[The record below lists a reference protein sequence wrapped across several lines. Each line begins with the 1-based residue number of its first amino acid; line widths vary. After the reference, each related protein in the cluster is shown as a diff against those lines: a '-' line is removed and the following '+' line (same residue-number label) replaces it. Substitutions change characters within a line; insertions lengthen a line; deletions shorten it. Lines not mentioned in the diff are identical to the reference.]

1 MKRRH
6 FLATLGP
13 LAMAPI
19 TLRAGEH
26 EPGDDDRQYL
36 EWIHYTLPARRDKRV
51 EDYFESAAIP
61 ALNRLGIK
69 DIGVFS
75 VMYGPNSPSLYVLIP
90 HNSATSAMGWQEK
103 LLDDD
108 EYSKAAKSYHAST
121 LKDPAFK
128 HFERGLM
135 RAFTGIPKVESPR
148 NDMGD
153 KRIFELRIY
162 QSHNYPKAQKKIHM
176 FNEGGE
182 LQIFRDT
189 GLRPVFF
196 GDTLFGPLM
205 PNLTYMLAFKN
216 MAERDANWQKFRVD
230 PRWEVLRKQEEYAD
244 TVSNITDFILR
255 PARCSQV

>member
-1 MKRRH
+1 MKRRN
-6 FLATLGP
+6 FIATLGP

-19 TLRAGEH
+19 ALKASDG
-26 EPGDDDRQYL
+26 EPGNDGRQYL
-36 EWIHYTLPARRDKRV
+36 EWIRYTLPGRRNKQV
-51 EDYFESAAIP
+51 EDYYETAAIP

-75 VMYGPNSPSLYVLIP
+75 VLYGPNDPSLYILIP
-90 HNSATSAMGWQEK
+90 HDSATSAMNYQEK
-103 LLDDD
+103 LLDDA
-108 EYSKAAKSYHAST
+108 EYSQLAKTYLESPIS
-121 LKDPAFK
+121 DPALT

-135 RAFTGIPKVESPR
+135 RAFTGIPRAESPKKVL
-148 NDMGD
+148 GS

-162 QSHNYPKAQKKIHM
+162 QSHNFLKGQKKIEM

-196 GDTLFGPLM
+196 GEALFGPLM

-216 MAERDANWQKFRVD
+216 MAGRDKNWETFRADERWAT
-230 PRWEVLRKQEEYAD
+230 LRKLEEYKD

-255 PARCSQV
+255 PAKCSQI